1 MTPDL
6 AAIHQQLDSP
16 PTAEVITKAICE
28 ELFTVQDVVRY
39 CVSCFSAHHI
49 FVGHGTDNYW
59 DEALEIVQACMHLQ
73 PPCDESTL
81 ASRLTSF
88 ERALI
93 ARIVV
98 KRIFERLP
106 VPYLTH
112 RAFFCGHE
120 FYVDDRVIIPRSP
133 IGELIEQGFSPYIDR
148 HPERVLD
155 MCTGSGCIAV
165 AIALRFNGDT
175 EVDAVDISPAALEV
189 ARINI
194 EGYGLEHQ
202 VFPIQSDLFD
212 ALPAGDKYDLI
223 VANPPYVDADDLA
236 DMPAEYRAE
245 PDIAL
250 GSGVDG
256 LNCAKRILAR
266 AADFLTDEGVLI
278 MEVGNSA
285 EALSDAFE
293 QVPFHFVDLKKGG
306 TGVFL
311 LSAEQLKAY
320 HDLFAAAAAEVQD
333 AR

>member
-106 VPYLTH
+106 VPYS
-112 RAFFCGHE
+112 G
-120 FYVDDRVIIPRSP
+120 V
-133 IGELIEQGFSPYIDR
+133 YIDR
-148 HPERVLD
+148 R
-155 MCTGSGCIAV
+155 
-165 AIALRFNGDT
+165 
-175 EVDAVDISPAALEV
+175 
-189 ARINI
+189 
-194 EGYGLEHQ
+194 
-202 VFPIQSDLFD
+202 
-212 ALPAGDKYDLI
+212 
-223 VANPPYVDADDLA
+223 A
-236 DMPAEYRAE
+236 DMM
-245 PDIAL
+245 I
-250 GSGVDG
+250 SS
-256 LNCAKRILAR
+256 
-266 AADFLTDEGVLI
+266 T
-278 MEVGNSA
+278 
-285 EALSDAFE
+285 
-293 QVPFHFVDLKKGG
+293 
-306 TGVFL
+306 
-311 LSAEQLKAY
+311 LSAPRSTAPLT
-320 HDLFAAAAAEVQD
+320 
-333 AR
+333 ARTLSARV